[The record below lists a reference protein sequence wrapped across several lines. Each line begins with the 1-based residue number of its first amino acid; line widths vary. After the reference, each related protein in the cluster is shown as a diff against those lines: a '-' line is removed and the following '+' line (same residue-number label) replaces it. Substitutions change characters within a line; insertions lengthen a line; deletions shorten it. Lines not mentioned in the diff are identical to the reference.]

1 MIKIVSVSVDGFQLN
16 LALFC
21 ETVFKR
27 VGLETNFILTIDSP
41 LRTFMLVII
50 SFRLPRDSFA
60 HLFLTHSLIGFNDST
75 FF

>member
-16 LALFC
+16 LAVFC
-21 ETVFKR
+21 ETLFKR
-27 VGLETNFILTIDSP
+27 VGLETNFILTIDSH
-41 LRTFMLVII
+41 LGTCKLIII

-60 HLFLTHSLIGFNDST
+60 HLFLTHSLIGFYDST